1 MYANGIYSL
10 YMELIETSVFT
21 KKITALLSEDSYR
34 LFQNG
39 LITAPCQGSLIK
51 GGNGLRKMR
60 WSIAGKGKRGSLR
73 IIYYYKTVKSLIYL
87 LYVYKKNEAED
98 LTDKQLEILAKAVR
112 EL

>member
-1 MYANGIYSL
+1 M
-10 YMELIETSVFT
+10 
-21 KKITALLSEDSYR
+21 
-34 LFQNG
+34 FQNA

>member
-21 KKITALLSEDSYR
+21 KKITA
-34 LFQNG
+34 